1 MRDTDQ
7 DLWTD
12 PRCTILSSERFGPFI
27 KLADGKILTIEDN
40 ATVISVDKGV
50 TWSAP
55 RPMYDGQGPG
65 RPSSSGVIVRTR
77 EGVIV
82 FVYMDMAGF
91 KWIWDDDLHQ
101 VAEDVSLNVWAIR
114 SEDEGLTWSGRQQIF
129 EGYCGALIHMIQTS
143 TGEIVVPIQRLLRD
157 PDRHGICVYVS
168 GDRGETWR
176 HSNIIDLGGHGHH
189 DGAMEPT
196 LVELSD
202 GRLWLL
208 IRTNLGKFWS
218 AYSSDKGLSWRVM
231 QPTDIDASSA
241 PAAMIRLASDRLAL
255 AWNRFYPEGATS
267 YPLRGGDNNLSSVET
282 SWHREEVSLAFSADD
297 GETWSEP
304 VVILRMKGAGPSYPH
319 LFEPDPGELW
329 VTTQF
334 RDKTAMRLQESEFV

>member
-1 MRDTDQ
+1 MRETDQ

-12 PRCTILSSERFGPFI
+12 PRCTTLSSERFGPFI
-27 KLADGKILTIEDN
+27 KLTDGRILTIEDN
-40 ATVISVDKGV
+40 ATVISTDRGE

-55 RPMYDGQGPG
+55 RPIYDGQGPG
-65 RPSSSGVIVRTR
+65 KPSSSGVMVRTR

-82 FVYMDMAGF
+82 FVYMDMEGF
-91 KWIWDDDLHQ
+91 KWVWDDNLHQ
-101 VAEDVSLNVWAIR
+101 AAENVNLNVWAIR
-114 SEDEGLTWSGRQQIF
+114 SEDDGLTWTGRQQIF

-143 TGEIVVPIQRLLRD
+143 TGEVVVPIQRLLRD

-168 GDRGETWR
+168 ADSGKTWC

-218 AYSSDKGLSWRVM
+218 AYSSDKGLSWRILNR
-231 QPTDIDASSA
+231 PILTL
-241 PAAMIRLASDRLAL
+241 AAHQRRCYVWLA
-255 AWNRFYPEGATS
+255 
-267 YPLRGGDNNLSSVET
+267 VE
-282 SWHREEVSLAFSADD
+282 
-297 GETWSEP
+297 
-304 VVILRMKGAGPSYPH
+304 
-319 LFEPDPGELW
+319 
-329 VTTQF
+329 
-334 RDKTAMRLQESEFV
+334 

>member
-1 MRDTDQ
+1 MGETNQ

-12 PRCTILSSERFGPFI
+12 PRCTLLSIERFGPFI
-27 KLADGKILTIEDN
+27 KLADGKILTTEDN
-40 ATVISVDKGV
+40 ATVISADNGE

-55 RPMYDGQGPG
+55 RPIYDGPGPG
-65 RPSSSGVIVRTR
+65 KPSSNGVIVRTR
-77 EGVIV
+77 EGIVV
-82 FVYMDMAGF
+82 FVYIDIEGF
-91 KWIWDDDLHQ
+91 KWAWDDNLHQ
-101 VAEDVSLNVWAIR
+101 AAEDVSLNVWTIR

-129 EGYCGALIHMIQTS
+129 DGYCGALIHMIQTS
-143 TGEIVVPIQRLLRD
+143 TGEIVVPIQRLLHD

-168 GDRGETWR
+168 ADSGETWR

-218 AYSSDKGLSWRVM
+218 AYSSDKGLSWRVLK
-231 QPTDIDASSA
+231 PTDIDASSA
-241 PAAMIRLASDRLAL
+241 PAAMIRLASGRLAL
-255 AWNRFYPEGATS
+255 VWNRFYPEGTAS
-267 YPLRGGDNNLSSVET
+267 YPLRGGDNNFSSVAT
-282 SWHREEVSLAFSADD
+282 SWHREEVSLAFSKDD

-304 VVILRMKGAGPSYPH
+304 VVILRMKDRGPSYPH
-319 LFEPDPGELW
+319 LFEPEPGELW

-334 RDKTAMRLQESEFV
+334 RDKTAMRLQESDFV